1 MKIYSFSINILY
13 FHLIW
18 LFPFA
23 IKDSLQ
29 WKPILGKISVEILR
43 QVYENAYCCNRQ
55 QPSLEILDKVAECLH
70 VDIKELIIDRSER
83 DSLKLQ

>member
-1 MKIYSFSINILY
+1 MKLNRIKAVLVERDKSQLWLAEQIGKSFST
-13 FHLIW
+13 
-18 LFPFA
+18 
-23 IKDSLQ
+23 
-29 WKPILGKISVEILR
+29 V
-43 QVYENAYCCNRQ
+43 NAYCCNRQ

>member
-1 MKIYSFSINILY
+1 MKLNRIKAILVERDKSQLWLAEQIGKSFST
-13 FHLIW
+13 
-18 LFPFA
+18 
-23 IKDSLQ
+23 
-29 WKPILGKISVEILR
+29 V
-43 QVYENAYCCNRQ
+43 NAYCCNRQ